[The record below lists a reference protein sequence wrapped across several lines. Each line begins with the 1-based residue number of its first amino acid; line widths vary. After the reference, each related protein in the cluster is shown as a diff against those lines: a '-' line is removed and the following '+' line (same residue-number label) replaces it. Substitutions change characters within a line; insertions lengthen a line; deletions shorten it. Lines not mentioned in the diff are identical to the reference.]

1 MPTRGHNK
9 WSKDTHCHL
18 IKVWFQ
24 LEGKFYLFLNL
35 KEVAHMYN
43 ISNTDQLI
51 TLALMLD
58 HAYLTEMEIS
68 KYTCKRHNRQQL
80 LALTYLNYQHF

>member
-1 MPTRGHNK
+1 
-9 WSKDTHCHL
+9 
-18 IKVWFQ
+18 
-24 LEGKFYLFLNL
+24 
-35 KEVAHMYN
+35 MYN

-58 HAYLTEMEIS
+58 HAYLTEMGIS

-80 LALTYLNYQHF
+80 LALTYLNYQHFKLIYFMCILFIHNHNLHVFLCTTCMSGAHRSH